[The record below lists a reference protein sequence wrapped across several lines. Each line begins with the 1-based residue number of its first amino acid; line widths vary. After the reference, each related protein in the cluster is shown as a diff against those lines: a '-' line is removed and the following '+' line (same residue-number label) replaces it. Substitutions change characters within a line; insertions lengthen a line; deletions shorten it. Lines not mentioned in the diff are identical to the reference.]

1 MGVPELEKQIG
12 AQGLKVKELK
22 TSKADAD
29 TIKAEVA
36 VLLKLKQEITAL
48 DPNHPQAIVDKKKK
62 KEKAKA
68 PQGPSKKERMMNQKQ
83 HEKIQRPRKPR
94 VRDDR

>member
-1 MGVPELEKQIG
+1 MGVPELEQQIS

-62 KEKAKA
+62 KEKRKRVDGLRIFTEEELKIG
-68 PQGPSKKERMMNQKQ
+68 QGGGTADCPF
-83 HEKIQRPRKPR
+83 
-94 VRDDR
+94 DCDCCF

>member
-1 MGVPELEKQIG
+1 MGVPELEQQIS
-12 AQGLKVKELK
+12 AQGLKVKDLK
-22 TSKADAD
+22 TNKADAD

-48 DPNHPQAIVDKKKK
+48 DPNHALAIVDKKKK

-68 PQGPSKKERMMNQKQ
+68 PQGPSKKELRILAKQ
-83 HEKIQRPRKPR
+83 
-94 VRDDR
+94 

>member
-1 MGVPELEKQIG
+1 MGVPELEQQIST
-12 AQGLKVKELK
+12 QGLKVKELK

-48 DPNHPQAIVDKKKK
+48 DPNLSLIHI
-62 KEKAKA
+62 
-68 PQGPSKKERMMNQKQ
+68 
-83 HEKIQRPRKPR
+83 
-94 VRDDR
+94 

>member
-1 MGVPELEKQIG
+1 MGVPELEQQIST
-12 AQGLKVKELK
+12 QGLKVKELK

-48 DPNHPQAIVDKKKK
+48 DPNHPQAIVDKKKRRRRK
-62 KEKAKA
+62 LKLRRA
-68 PQGPSKKERMMNQKQ
+68 PPKNN
-83 HEKIQRPRKPR
+83 
-94 VRDDR
+94 